1 VAYNKN
7 LNIGPNNVVN
17 ISGSIITLTGSLF
30 GSEFSGTTAQFTS
43 FTASN
48 YKLENDLY
56 ISGGLTVGKYVQLL
70 PVSGNII
77 PTNQTASYIYTS
89 GSTNDLYFTQYQPG
103 TNFTNTTR
111 LRWLESILSTGLLH
125 GGVLSTVN
133 GTTTFS
139 LTSGSGLIVT
149 YNASTSSDPYPTIQ
163 LVNWPAY
170 VSQSLNY
177 ITASQISY
185 ISVAEDGEIIQSDK
199 APTFAEYKDRIFI
212 GRVLHQSGSVTNGAT
227 NTPPT
232 AYGLATSTADFIRAI
247 GPLKING
254 HFLAASGSSLSL
266 TKSAGDSYVEGR
278 NYASNPNIPNIIIA
292 QEDPAVTVSKIYRQ
306 HVSGGNPVI
315 DTGIANAGYVD
326 VDPTKYQNANGNLI
340 NVGNFNFS
348 VQRVFWFP
356 KAVNRALFVYY
367 GQALYSNLDDAI
379 AGISTE
385 NFTEGENTKGS
396 AILVGFLVMKGNAS
410 NFDTPSTARIY
421 QASTFRGGGAG
432 GGGGSSGGGT
442 TLPAGSSSYVQF
454 NDVGSFGADSRFTF
468 DKISHTLTVTGTGSF
483 SQLSTG
489 PLTASAA
496 YISGNVG
503 IGTTT
508 PNSTLDVNGN
518 TIISGNLTVTGSTTL
533 STVSGTTA
541 QFSTITSSNAFIN
554 DLITVG
560 YNIAAESAVSKDFSV
575 SHASSNVPSAMWYR
589 MIDGSTSGMR
599 IINTRDGSHNSQ
611 NIELWTHHGGVNS
624 GPRVTIDKDGG
635 ITAKNGTNSERA
647 FQVKNTSDNTIF
659 YVDTANS
666 RISGTAGQFT
676 SLNVGSNSTDS
687 TLKMGSLEI
696 QPYSVNNAW
705 IGENTYF
712 NGANFIRRADGSA
725 GMFYFAGNEGQ
736 FRFAES
742 SNAGTILDNYGNV
755 QFKVNSSGT
764 VALGGTISYI
774 NNNYSGATLVVNP
787 TGSIINGNLTVTDS
801 TTFSTISGT
810 NASFSALTSSVA
822 FLATDGFPGIGTGS
836 AGERANIIASSS
848 LYTTKAITAGGTGNG
863 TAAHPTYNFS
873 VQPGT
878 GMYYPTNNTLAF
890 SISTSEAVRIERST
904 YSKLGIN
911 ETNPS
916 GLVHATFTT
925 GSPDTTRIILE
936 NNNAGNTNASYDL
949 FSVQGLK
956 TRFINVPYN
965 ANGFGE
971 WTGGG
976 VLHSSGSTLLSNQS
990 NLHYSAVTHRWYK
1003 NAGSGSADR
1012 IMTLDSSG
1020 NLSVSATLN
1029 VAGNTTLTTIT
1040 SSNGLIQGDLR
1051 ILGTASIAQ
1060 LNTIGQTS
1068 LLVGDKYITILSG
1081 GVDHAGLNGA
1091 GFLWGT
1097 SSGPGE
1103 TTGSLGEHAHVLY
1116 DSSRDALQ
1124 IFPGLY
1130 VFGNASV
1137 SGNLVVTGSI
1147 VELSTRNIKTN
1158 IQTVNNQLTTISKLN
1173 PVSYTRIDD
1182 GRKEYGFISEEVKE
1196 VYPEFVVGEG
1206 INYPKMVSVLV
1217 SAVKELTDKVEK
1229 QQNEIELLK
1238 NKKKTTKGK
1247 K

>member
-1 VAYNKN
+1 MAYNKN
-7 LNIGPNNVVN
+7 LSINQNNVVN
-17 ISGSIITLTGSLF
+17 ISGSQITLTGSLY
-30 GSEFSGTTAQFTS
+30 GSQVSGTTAQFTS

-48 YKLENDLY
+48 FQVKNDLY
-56 ISGGLTVGKYVQLL
+56 VSGGLTVGKYIQML
-70 PVSGNII
+70 PVGALEI
-77 PTNQTASYIYTS
+77 PANQTASYIYTS

-111 LRWLESILSTGLLH
+111 LRWLESTLSTGLLH

-163 LVNWPAY
+163 LVNWTAS
-170 VSQSLNY
+170 VSQSLTKV
-177 ITASQISY
+177 TASQISY

-212 GRVLHQSGSVTNGAT
+212 GRVLHQSGSVTNGAI

-278 NYASNPNIPNIIIA
+278 NYAGNPNIPNIIIA

-326 VDPTKYQNANGNLI
+326 VNPTKYQDANGNLI
-340 NVGNFNFS
+340 NVGNANFS

-367 GQALYSNLDDAI
+367 GQAIYTSIDDAI

-385 NFTEGENTKGS
+385 NFTEGDNTKGS
-396 AILVGFLVMKGNAS
+396 AILVGFLVMRGNAP

-483 SQLSTG
+483 SELTTG

-496 YISGNVG
+496 Y
-503 IGTTT
+503 
-508 PNSTLDVNGN
+508 
-518 TIISGNLTVTGSTTL
+518 ISGNLTVTGSTTL
-533 STVSGTTA
+533 STV
-541 QFSTITSSNAFIN
+541 
-554 DLITVG
+554 
-560 YNIAAESAVSKDFSV
+560 
-575 SHASSNVPSAMWYR
+575 
-589 MIDGSTSGMR
+589 
-599 IINTRDGSHNSQ
+599 
-611 NIELWTHHGGVNS
+611 
-624 GPRVTIDKDGG
+624 
-635 ITAKNGTNSERA
+635 
-647 FQVKNTSDNTIF
+647 
-659 YVDTANS
+659 
-666 RISGTAGQFT
+666 
-676 SLNVGSNSTDS
+676 
-687 TLKMGSLEI
+687 
-696 QPYSVNNAW
+696 
-705 IGENTYF
+705 
-712 NGANFIRRADGSA
+712 
-725 GMFYFAGNEGQ
+725 
-736 FRFAES
+736 
-742 SNAGTILDNYGNV
+742 
-755 QFKVNSSGT
+755 
-764 VALGGTISYI
+764 
-774 NNNYSGATLVVNP
+774 
-787 TGSIINGNLTVTDS
+787 
-801 TTFSTISGT
+801 SGT

-822 FLATDGFPGIGTGS
+822 FLATDGFPGISTGS

-863 TAAHPTYNFS
+863 TATHPTYNFS

-878 GMYYPTNNTLAF
+878 GMYYPANNTLAF
-890 SISTSEAVRIERST
+890 AINSVESVKIERST
-904 YSKLGIN
+904 YSRLGVN
-911 ETNPS
+911 EGNPS
-916 GLVHATFTT
+916 GLIHATLTT
-925 GSPDTTRIILE
+925 ASADTTRIILE
-936 NNNAGNTNASYDL
+936 NNGAGNTNASYDL

-956 TRFINVPYN
+956 TRLINVPYN
-965 ANGFGE
+965 ASGFGE

-1020 NLSVSATLN
+1020 NLSVSGTLN

-1051 ILGTASIAQ
+1051 ILGTASVSQ

-1158 IQTVNNQLTTISKLN
+1158 IKTVNNQLTTISKLN